1 MCVCVHV
8 CMGARA
14 RGCVVYLHCTVR
26 NTQGGGRVEQCYL
39 DYAPLVVRVG
49 AGWSKQGWFPNGG
62 TLTMI
67 EGNLFLGSTTI
78 ILQAVNPQSTV
89 HVRTV
94 LARTGITI
102 LGFCFYFF
110 CFRLIDINFIR
121 WFFHSAC
128 FGGTHFWKGVDC
140 DQQRLYY
147 KQYSE

>member
-1 MCVCVHV
+1 
-8 CMGARA
+8 
-14 RGCVVYLHCTVR
+14 
-26 NTQGGGRVEQCYL
+26 
-39 DYAPLVVRVG
+39 
-49 AGWSKQGWFPNGG
+49 
-62 TLTMI
+62 MI

-121 WFFHSAC
+121 
-128 FGGTHFWKGVDC
+128 
-140 DQQRLYY
+140 
-147 KQYSE
+147 